1 MKKSVLFFD
10 IDGTLLSEK
19 TGKIPESAVQA
30 LQEAQR
36 RGHMLFINTGRT
48 KCSVPDEIR
57 SYPFDG
63 FLCGC
68 GTGIYCHGEE
78 LFTSSL
84 SRERGRELIAMADA
98 CGIGAV
104 AEGQEDI
111 YFPEKPGRFKV
122 LEMMREHFKT
132 RRMGIE
138 HTLESGGFVYDKLF
152 VFADGQSRMQR
163 FLDFL
168 GEDME
173 AMDRGGGA
181 WEIIQKGYSKATA
194 CRFILDRFGF
204 TLDDAYVFGDS
215 SNDLAMFEFAD
226 HAVAMG
232 CHDPVLDPH
241 AEYVTAEVEQDG
253 IARAL
258 EHYGLI

>member
-1 MKKSVLFFD
+1 
-10 IDGTLLSEK
+10 
-19 TGKIPESAVQA
+19 
-30 LQEAQR
+30 
-36 RGHMLFINTGRT
+36 MLFINTGRT

-84 SRERGRELIAMADA
+84 PRERGRELIAMADA

-152 VFADGQSRMQR
+152 VFADEQSRMQR
-163 FLDFL
+163 FLDFVD
-168 GEDME
+168 EDME
-173 AMDRGGGA
+173 AMDRGDGA

-204 TLDDAYVFGDS
+204 AMDQAYVFGDS

>member
-19 TGKIPESAVQA
+19 TGMIPESAVQA
-30 LQEAQR
+30 LHEAQR
-36 RGHMLFINTGRT
+36 QGHMLFINTGRT

-68 GTGIYCHGEE
+68 GTGIYCHG
-78 LFTSSL
+78 
-84 SRERGRELIAMADA
+84 
-98 CGIGAV
+98 

-122 LEMMREHFKT
+122 LEMMREHFKS

-204 TLDDAYVFGDS
+204 TLDEAYVFGDS

-232 CHDPVLDPH
+232 YHDPVLDPH

>member
-1 MKKSVLFFD
+1 MTDS
-10 IDGTLLSEK
+10 
-19 TGKIPESAVQA
+19 SADA
-30 LQEAQR
+30 GRASTA
-36 RGHMLFINTGRT
+36 TGRN
-48 KCSVPDEIR
+48 CSQVPCPG
-57 SYPFDG
+57 SG
-63 FLCGC
+63 
-68 GTGIYCHGEE
+68 GIYCHGEE

-152 VFADGQSRMQR
+152 VFADEHTLESGGFVYDKLFVFADGQSRMQR

-204 TLDDAYVFGDS
+204 TLDEAYVFGDS

-232 CHDPVLDPH
+232 YHDPVLDPH

>member
-1 MKKSVLFFD
+1 
-10 IDGTLLSEK
+10 
-19 TGKIPESAVQA
+19 
-30 LQEAQR
+30 
-36 RGHMLFINTGRT
+36 
-48 KCSVPDEIR
+48 
-57 SYPFDG
+57 
-63 FLCGC
+63 
-68 GTGIYCHGEE
+68 
-78 LFTSSL
+78 
-84 SRERGRELIAMADA
+84 
-98 CGIGAV
+98 
-104 AEGQEDI
+104 
-111 YFPEKPGRFKV
+111 
-122 LEMMREHFKT
+122 MMREHFKT

-138 HTLESGGFVYDKLF
+138 HTLESGSFVYDKLF
-152 VFADGQSRMQR
+152 VFADGQSHMQR

-204 TLDDAYVFGDS
+204 AMDQAYVFGDS

-258 EHYGLI
+258 EHYGLL

>member
-1 MKKSVLFFD
+1 M
-10 IDGTLLSEK
+10 
-19 TGKIPESAVQA
+19 PA
-30 LQEAQR
+30 
-36 RGHMLFINTGRT
+36 
-48 KCSVPDEIR
+48 
-57 SYPFDG
+57 
-63 FLCGC
+63 
-68 GTGIYCHGEE
+68 
-78 LFTSSL
+78 
-84 SRERGRELIAMADA
+84 
-98 CGIGAV
+98 

-122 LEMMREHFKT
+122 LEMMREHFKS

-204 TLDDAYVFGDS
+204 TLDEAYVFGDS

-232 CHDPVLDPH
+232 YHDPVLDPH

>member
-1 MKKSVLFFD
+1 
-10 IDGTLLSEK
+10 
-19 TGKIPESAVQA
+19 
-30 LQEAQR
+30 
-36 RGHMLFINTGRT
+36 
-48 KCSVPDEIR
+48 
-57 SYPFDG
+57 
-63 FLCGC
+63 
-68 GTGIYCHGEE
+68 
-78 LFTSSL
+78 
-84 SRERGRELIAMADA
+84 
-98 CGIGAV
+98 
-104 AEGQEDI
+104 
-111 YFPEKPGRFKV
+111 
-122 LEMMREHFKT
+122 
-132 RRMGIE
+132 
-138 HTLESGGFVYDKLF
+138 
-152 VFADGQSRMQR
+152 MQR

-204 TLDDAYVFGDS
+204 TLDEAYVFGDS

-232 CHDPVLDPH
+232 YHDPVLDPH